1 MTNED
6 KKQTKPKSAEKAS
19 KPARKRSTTAKSVA
33 KPKAA
38 PKKGTKASSVKEVA
52 KTKVAMPSAP
62 RLKAMHQSQVN
73 PQLVKEFEYT
83 SVMQVPKL
91 EKIVLN
97 IGLGEALDNSRAI
110 ENATGD
116 LTKIS
121 GQKPVTT
128 VARKSIAAFKIREG
142 VPIGISVTLRGARM
156 YEFLDRLMNASLPRV
171 RDFRGVSRKSFD
183 GRGNFSLGLREQV
196 IFPEIDYNNIDKPR
210 GLQVVVVTTA
220 RNDRE
225 GERLL
230 ELLGMPFERLQEES
244 VAS

>member
-1 MTNED
+1 
-6 KKQTKPKSAEKAS
+6 KAAKTS
-19 KPARKRSTTAKSVA
+19 SAKSVEKA
-33 KPKAA
+33 KAIA
-38 PKKGTKASSVKEVA
+38 LSE
-52 KTKVAMPSAP
+52 P
-62 RLKAMHQSQVN
+62 RLKTRQVAEVA
-73 PQLVKEFEYT
+73 PQLVKEFGYS
-83 SVMQVPKL
+83 SVMQVPRL

-116 LTKIS
+116 LTKIT

-142 VPIGISVTLRGARM
+142 VPIGVSVTLRGARM

-171 RDFRGVSRKSFD
+171 RDFRGISRKSFD

-196 IFPEIDYNNIDKPR
+196 IFPEIDYNNIDKLR
-210 GLQVVVVTTA
+210 GLQIVVVTTA
-220 RNDRE
+220 RSDRE